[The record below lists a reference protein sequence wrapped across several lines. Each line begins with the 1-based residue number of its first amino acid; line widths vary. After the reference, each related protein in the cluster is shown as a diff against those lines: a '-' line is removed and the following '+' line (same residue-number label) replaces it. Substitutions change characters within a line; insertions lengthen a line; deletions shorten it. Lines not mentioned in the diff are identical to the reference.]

1 MLLRSA
7 FAYGV
12 FCLAAV
18 SARSPPK
25 VFMIRHG
32 EKPPNRDD
40 HGLTL
45 DGIKRSQCLRDI
57 FGRDSGYDI
66 GHIMAPTVKW
76 NGEHRRAYMTVLPLA
91 NDLGL
96 EVDAHCSR
104 KDTQCVADTIQSY
117 DGPGNILISWR
128 HKNMGQIQEH
138 LGSHDP
144 LEYPE
149 DRFDLIWT
157 IPFPYEEV
165 TDIESEFC
173 PGLGSRPAL
182 VAQY

>member
-1 MLLRSA
+1 MFLRSA
-7 FAYGV
+7 FAYLFFG
-12 FCLAAV
+12 LAAV
-18 SARSPPK
+18 SARNPPK
-25 VFMIRHG
+25 VYMIRHG

-45 DGIKRSQCLRDI
+45 DGIKRAQCLRDI
-57 FGRDSGYDI
+57 FGQNSDYNI

-104 KDTQCVADTIQSY
+104 KGTQCVADTIRNY
-117 DGPGNILISWR
+117 DGPGNILIAWR
-128 HKNMGQIQEH
+128 HKNMGEIQEL
-138 LGSHDP
+138 LGSYDP

-149 DRFDLIWT
+149 DR
-157 IPFPYEEV
+157 
-165 TDIESEFC
+165 
-173 PGLGSRPAL
+173 
-182 VAQY
+182 

>member
-76 NGEHRRAYMTVLPLA
+76 SESRNIYPNDQFLELDGHDEVEKNRWTNITLFHRRRASTSVYDRAP
-91 NDLGL
+91 
-96 EVDAHCSR
+96 SR
-104 KDTQCVADTIQSY
+104 Q
-117 DGPGNILISWR
+117 
-128 HKNMGQIQEH
+128 
-138 LGSHDP
+138 
-144 LEYPE
+144 
-149 DRFDLIWT
+149 
-157 IPFPYEEV
+157 
-165 TDIESEFC
+165 
-173 PGLGSRPAL
+173 
-182 VAQY
+182 